1 MSSSADLYLGGY
13 LTNVKSV
20 FFRDRVVLELK
31 ISVLF
36 TENGMFLT
44 AQIYAFLRVFQYVNG
59 ILTAEF
65 MISRV
70 SFCVRKFL
78 HTRY

>member
-31 ISVLF
+31 ISVFF
-36 TENGMFLT
+36 TENGMYGT
-44 AQIYAFLRVFQYVNG
+44 
-59 ILTAEF
+59 
-65 MISRV
+65 S
-70 SFCVRKFL
+70 SS
-78 HTRY
+78 